1 MSVLQAYP
9 ASVKQSLLQ
18 RVTGLALLLSAL
30 ACSANS
36 PGSPDSAPGT
46 AGTHSACRNFMHT
59 LPPDILAPRV
69 LERVAP
75 EPTLGGTSSG
85 YACLQSTL
93 TIEGRIVDTKIV
105 DTNNMNFA
113 GAAVRALAQWR
124 YSPATR
130 DGVPVE
136 IPISYSFSYARGY

>member
-1 MSVLQAYP
+1 MSFLQASP
-9 ASVKQSLLQ
+9 ASVRQFLLQ

-36 PGSPDSAPGT
+36 PETSNSAADTSGVHP
-46 AGTHSACRNFMHT
+46 ACRKFLLT
-59 LPPDILAPRV
+59 PPADILAPRL

-75 EPTLGGTSSG
+75 KPPSGGSFSG
-85 YACLQSTL
+85 FACVQSTL
-93 TIEGRIVDTKIV
+93 TTDGRIVDTKIV
-105 DTNNMNFA
+105 NTDNPEFA
-113 GAAVRALAQWR
+113 RAAVHALSQWR

-136 IPISYSFSYARGY
+136 VPISHSFSYRGF